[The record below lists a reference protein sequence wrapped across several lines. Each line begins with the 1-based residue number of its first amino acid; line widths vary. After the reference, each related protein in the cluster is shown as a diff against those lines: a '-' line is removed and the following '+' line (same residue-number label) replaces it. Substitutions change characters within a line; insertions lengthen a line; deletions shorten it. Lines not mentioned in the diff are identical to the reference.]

1 MEKELLK
8 TLIVEYQGFVANI
21 PFVER
26 TINLSDNFN
35 YVFAGLRHTGK
46 SYLMY
51 QQIRHLLNEGISSEA
66 ILYFNFE
73 DERIVGMDTD
83 QLDLIKRCYEELYS
97 YQPIF
102 FLDEIQVI
110 PHWEKF
116 VRRLAGQKYRV
127 YVTGSNAKMLS
138 QDIATTLGGR
148 FMIQH
153 VYPYSFREYLFANR
167 VELDDKWFYK
177 KCSEVVRYFDT
188 YFHFGGLP
196 QLQLAAGEEKRMWL
210 SSLYNKIFF
219 GDLIAR
225 YGIRNDMAMKV
236 LIRKLSESVKQ
247 PSSFTRLANLV
258 STTGKKVSVD
268 TIIDYLGYLEDTW
281 LVFSLEN
288 YCSKIVEK
296 VSNKK
301 YYFTD
306 NGILNLF
313 LIDPDISLLE
323 NLVAIT
329 LRKRYGDDLY
339 FYHRNVEVD
348 FYLN

>member
-1 MEKELLK
+1 M
-8 TLIVEYQGFVANI
+8 
-21 PFVER
+21 
-26 TINLSDNFN
+26 
-35 YVFAGLRHTGK
+35 
-46 SYLMY
+46 
-51 QQIRHLLNEGISSEA
+51 LNEGISSEA

-116 VRRLAGQKYRV
+116 VRRLADQKYRV

-177 KCSEVVRYFDT
+177 KHSEVVRYFDT

-196 QLQLAAGEEKRMWL
+196 ELQLAA
-210 SSLYNKIFF
+210 
-219 GDLIAR
+219 
-225 YGIRNDMAMKV
+225 
-236 LIRKLSESVKQ
+236 
-247 PSSFTRLANLV
+247 
-258 STTGKKVSVD
+258 
-268 TIIDYLGYLEDTW
+268 W

-306 NGILNLF
+306 NGILNLSF
-313 LIDPDISLLE
+313 SD
-323 NLVAIT
+323 
-329 LRKRYGDDLY
+329 
-339 FYHRNVEVD
+339 
-348 FYLN
+348 

>member
-1 MEKELLK
+1 M
-8 TLIVEYQGFVANI
+8 
-21 PFVER
+21 
-26 TINLSDNFN
+26 
-35 YVFAGLRHTGK
+35 
-46 SYLMY
+46 
-51 QQIRHLLNEGISSEA
+51 
-66 ILYFNFE
+66 
-73 DERIVGMDTD
+73 
-83 QLDLIKRCYEELYS
+83 
-97 YQPIF
+97 
-102 FLDEIQVI
+102 QV
-110 PHWEKF
+110 
-116 VRRLAGQKYRV
+116 
-127 YVTGSNAKMLS
+127 
-138 QDIATTLGGR
+138 
-148 FMIQH
+148 
-153 VYPYSFREYLFANR
+153 
-167 VELDDKWFYK
+167 
-177 KCSEVVRYFDT
+177 
-188 YFHFGGLP
+188 
-196 QLQLAAGEEKRMWL
+196 AAGEEKRMWL

-313 LIDPDISLLE
+313 LIDPDTSLLE
-323 NLVAIT
+323 NLVAMT

-339 FYHRNVEVD
+339 FYHRNIEVD
-348 FYLN
+348 FYLYEARTAIQVSYSLRDPETRKREVGALLKLADVLEVDELLIVTRDEEEVIKEGERIVKVVPVWRWLLDMFD